1 MFRQLRE
8 VTMEKTNAIRK
19 EKNIITNKKRITA
32 CNVGKTLQTTRLQKH
47 QWERRQANYNSR
59 QCSSLLVFR
68 EKNDLVLHPHEACHF
83 YHKLEWPCVCL
94 PLYAQCL
101 KQDRHSIKE
110 SSITIWMSNHK
121 KILKLWWI
129 YSSGKWKDV
138 SVAFLK
144 SHYYG
149 KPLSEGYRK

>member
-1 MFRQLRE
+1 
-8 VTMEKTNAIRK
+8 MEKTNAIRK

-32 CNVGKTLQTTRLQKH
+32 CNVGKTLQTTRFQKH

-101 KQDRHSIKE
+101 KQDRHSIKK

-121 KILKLWWI
+121 KILKLWPLFHFFFI
-129 YSSGKWKDV
+129 KNGHLAMVIRHIIMKKISYYS
-138 SVAFLK
+138 
-144 SHYYG
+144 
-149 KPLSEGYRK
+149 